1 MAQMGKSKLSLDG
14 LHWLPMIKA
23 HHLWSEKLVG
33 ARLSSYASDELR
45 KQLA

>member
-23 HHLWSEKLVG
+23 HHL
-33 ARLSSYASDELR
+33 
-45 KQLA
+45 